1 MEVEV
6 YYFLVVLLFIVVHT
20 IHGQSA
26 RDMIIPWIVF
36 ILKKRDFLCCSNCQK
51 INYQKKEI
59 INYTSL
65 PNPSRLKGLQPQH

>member
-26 RDMIIPWIVF
+26 RDMIM
-36 ILKKRDFLCCSNCQK
+36 LKNCPMDSL
-51 INYQKKEI
+51 YFEKKGFFVLFK
-59 INYTSL
+59 L
-65 PNPSRLKGLQPQH
+65 PKNKLPK